1 MKLNTFTMVHI
12 AVGVGAA
19 LAITVAPV
27 AVAASQ
33 PTCLSLGNAT
43 QCQTPGN
50 VQITNGH
57 PAIPLLGVSPFAAAP
72 GTYGPFFTYDRSG
85 R

>member
-1 MKLNTFTMVHI
+1 MKLNTITMVHI
-12 AVGVGAA
+12 ATGVGAA
-19 LAITVAPV
+19 LAIA
-27 AVAASQ
+27 AASVAAAAGQ

-50 VQITNGH
+50 VQITNDH
-57 PAIPLLGVSPFAAAP
+57 PGIPLSGVSPLPAVP

>member
-1 MKLNTFTMVHI
+1 MKLNTITIVNVAAGI
-12 AVGVGAA
+12 GAA
-19 LAITVAPV
+19 LAIAAAPV

-33 PTCLSLGNAT
+33 PTCLNLGNAT

-57 PAIPLLGVSPFAAAP
+57 PRIPLLGVSTLPAAP

>member
-1 MKLNTFTMVHI
+1 MKLNTITIVHI
-12 AVGVGAA
+12 AAGVGAA
-19 LAITVAPV
+19 MAIAAAPV
-27 AVAASQ
+27 AAAASQ

-57 PAIPLLGVSPFAAAP
+57 PGIPLSGVSPLPAAR